1 MIMIM
6 MVMHGDTVNV
16 NIVDIVDDG
25 GPELIYVSIYLFLRI
40 F

>member
-1 MIMIM
+1 MIT
-6 MVMHGDTVNV
+6 MVIHGDTVNV